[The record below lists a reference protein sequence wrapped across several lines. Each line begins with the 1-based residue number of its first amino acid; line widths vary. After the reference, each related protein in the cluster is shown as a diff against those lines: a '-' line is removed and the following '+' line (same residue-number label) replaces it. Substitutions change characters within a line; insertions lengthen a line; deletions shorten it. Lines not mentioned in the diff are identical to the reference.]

1 MTTTP
6 VLTPY
11 QRLGGDA
18 PLRQLVERFY
28 DIMLTEPAVEA
39 VRAMHDADTTL
50 IREKFFDFLSGWLGG
65 PQRYIEK
72 HGHPRLRARH
82 ASFAIGARERDQWML
97 CMSRALDEVAMPAEL
112 REQLDQAF
120 RQTADFL
127 RNHAER

>member
-28 DIMLTEPAVEA
+28 DIMLTEPGVEEM
-39 VRAMHDADTTL
+39 RAMHDADTTL

-97 CMSRALDEVAMPAEL
+97 CMSRALGEVAMPAEL

-127 RNHAER
+127 RNRAER

>member
-28 DIMLTEPAVEA
+28 DIMLAEPAVETI
-39 VRAMHDADTTL
+39 RAMHDADTTL
-50 IREKFFDFLSGWLGG
+50 IREKLFDFLSGWLGG

-97 CMSRALDEVAMPAEL
+97 CMSRALDEVPMPAEL
-112 REQLDQAF
+112 RGQLEQAF
-120 RQTADFL
+120 LQTADFL
-127 RNHAER
+127 RNRAER